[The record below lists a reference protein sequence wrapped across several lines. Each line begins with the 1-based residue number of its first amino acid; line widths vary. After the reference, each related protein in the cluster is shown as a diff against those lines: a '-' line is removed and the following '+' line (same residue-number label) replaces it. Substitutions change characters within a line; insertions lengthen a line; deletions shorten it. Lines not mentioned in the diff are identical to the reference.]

1 MAYTPSTPTSSRIE
15 KFKLLLHKQEVVNEQ
30 KLSLNK
36 TQLEILKLF
45 SQPLSEEDLKEI
57 KLVLVNHLSE
67 KLTGKIAHI
76 TEQKGYTQKDFDNW
90 LNDPQ
95 Q

>member
-1 MAYTPSTPTSSRIE
+1 MAYTPSTPISSRIE
-15 KFKLLLHKQEVVNEQ
+15 KFKLLLYKHEVMNEQ
-30 KLSLNK
+30 KLPLNK

-76 TEQKGYTQKDFDNW
+76 TEQKGYTPNSRAFADKQ
-90 LNDPQ
+90 
-95 Q
+95 